1 VDDPEVRLQ
10 VAYATEQFAANVALG
25 AARVHLHVLFQVGDR
40 AKGFVADSA
49 RGFAEVRLHVR
60 LAVVFAGVIAPAKAT
75 NEPSVYLD
83 GAHFEKRHRPL
94 HAGHNKAIAGLLLS
108 KQPARV
114 NFWKIKTDNVSA
126 TATNQSG
133 GGLAD
138 TLSLSQCGGV
148 CVLRRA

>member
-1 VDDPEVRLQ
+1 VDHPEVRLQ
-10 VAYATEQFAANVALG
+10 VAYATEQFAANGALG

-49 RGFAEVRLHVR
+49 CGFAKVRLHVR

-75 NEPSVYLD
+75 NEPSVNLD

-133 GGLAD
+133 RGWISRH
-138 TLSLSQCGGV
+138 SLSH
-148 CVLRRA
+148 